1 MSPRPQRCERC
12 GHSLDLLRK
21 PLRRLRWSRYWWKG
35 AKSLFTGPLWVC
47 SQCGAMYST
56 EGELVA
62 VGAIETNAERRLDV
76 YRKDM
81 AYLRDSFAG
90 VIIAA
95 EAVALWLGL
104 GPGGAG
110 ITQVVIAGAVGV
122 VSFVPFIF
130 FGQRASSAKRDL
142 KQLRQARRSG
152 EILPP
157 ATPQ

>member
-1 MSPRPQRCERC
+1 MKRPERCERC

-21 PLRRLRWSRYWWKG
+21 PLRRLRWSRYWWEG

-56 EGELVA
+56 EGDLVA
-62 VGAIETNAERRLDV
+62 VGAIETDTERRLDV

-104 GPGGAG
+104 GPSGAG
-110 ITQVVIAGAVGV
+110 IAQVAIAGAVGV
-122 VSFVPFIF
+122 ASFVPFVY
-130 FGQRASSAKRDL
+130 FGQRARGAKRDL

-152 EILPP
+152 EILRSG
-157 ATPQ
+157 TPQ